1 MRPIST
7 LLGAYQLVLIAYVI
21 AAWVPR
27 MPEPL
32 QPATRV
38 VGRLVDP
45 LLAPLRR
52 LMPPLRL
59 GGVGIDLSII
69 VLFFAVAI
77 LQGIF
82 AAQGL

>member
-1 MRPIST
+1 VGLIST

-38 VGRLVDP
+38 VRRLVDP

-52 LMPPLRL
+52 LLPPLRL

-69 VLFFAVAI
+69 ILFFAVAI

-82 AAQGL
+82 ASQGL